1 MQTLKTAHRLS
12 LRGHDITLLCRPGTT
27 LAKEAEALQI
37 NTEQLF
43 SKDIHLPATIRQI
56 IRLLKEQHFEVIH
69 THLSHDL
76 WSLVPALRW
85 SGNNTRL
92 FMTKRMASSIQKK
105 DIFHRFLY
113 QRLDKVLT
121 ISDFINKNI
130 VDTCPVPAE
139 KVFTLYN
146 GLQLEKYAPED
157 QSREEMRAK
166 LNIAPEKTVI
176 GFVGRFTPKKGL
188 NEFLTAAAQIA
199 QSNSDVCFLV
209 VGGTS
214 HGEEAYA
221 AEVQQKI
228 ERLNLQDFLVLP
240 GFQKDVA
247 PYMAAMDLLAFPS
260 HKESFGN
267 ILVEAMAMKL
277 PVVASNSG
285 AVPEIVQDGISG
297 FLVPPKDA
305 SALKTGLEKLLKR
318 RDSWGEMGAA
328 GRKIAEEKF
337 NYEGHIQAL
346 EAHYHG

>member
-1 MQTLKTAHRLS
+1 MQTLKTAHQLS

-37 NTEQLF
+37 TTAELF
-43 SKDIHLPATIRQI
+43 GKDIHLPATIREI
-56 IRLLKEQHFEVIH
+56 IRRLKNQHFDVIH

-85 SGNNTRL
+85 SSNNTRL
-92 FMTKRMASSIQKK
+92 FLTKRMASSIQKK

-113 QRLDKVLT
+113 RRLDKVLT
-121 ISDFINKNI
+121 ISDFISKNI
-130 VDTCPVPAE
+130 VETCPVPAE

-146 GLQLEKYAPED
+146 GLQLDKYIPEAH
-157 QSREEMRAK
+157 SREDMRRT
-166 LNIAPEKTVI
+166 LDISPEKTVI

-188 NEFLTAAAQIA
+188 NEFLTAAAHIA
-199 QSNSDVCFLV
+199 QSNNDVCFLV

-214 HGEEAYA
+214 HGEAAYA
-221 AEVQQKI
+221 AEIKQMIAQ
-228 ERLNLQDFLVLP
+228 LNLQESLILP
-240 GFQKDVA
+240 GFQKNVA
-247 PYMAAMDLLAFPS
+247 PYMAAMDVLAFPS

-285 AVPEIVQDGISG
+285 AVPEIVQEGVSG

-305 SALKTGLEKLLKR
+305 PALQAGLEKLLQHR
-318 RDSWGEMGAA
+318 ESWVAMGAA
-328 GRKIAEEKF
+328 GRKIVEEKF
-337 NYEGHIQAL
+337 NYEGHIRAL

>member
-1 MQTLKTAHRLS
+1 MQTLKTAHQLS

-27 LAKEAEALQI
+27 LAKEAAALQI
-37 NTEQLF
+37 TTAQLF
-43 SKDIHLPATIRQI
+43 SKDIHLPATIRRI
-56 IRLLKEQHFEVIH
+56 LRLLKDQQFDVIH

-85 SGNNTRL
+85 SNNNTRI

-113 QRLDKVLT
+113 RRLDKVLT
-121 ISDFINKNI
+121 ISDFISKNI
-130 VDTCPVPAE
+130 VATCPVPAE

-146 GLQLEKYAPED
+146 GLQLENYLPEAH
-157 QSREEMRAK
+157 SREELRRS
-166 LNIAPEKTVI
+166 LGISPEKTVI

-199 QSNSDVCFLV
+199 QSNKDVCFLV

-214 HGEEAYA
+214 HGEAEYA
-221 AEVQQKI
+221 ADIDRMI
-228 ERLNLQDFLVLP
+228 EQLNLRESLILP

-247 PYMAAMDLLAFPS
+247 PYMAAMDVLAFPS

-285 AVPEIVQDGISG
+285 AVPEIVQDGVSG
-297 FLVPPKDA
+297 ILVPPKNA
-305 SALKTGLEKLLKR
+305 PALQAGLENILEKR
-318 RDSWGEMGAA
+318 AAWAAMGAA
-328 GRKIAEEKF
+328 GRKIVEEKF

-346 EAHYHG
+346 EAHYHR